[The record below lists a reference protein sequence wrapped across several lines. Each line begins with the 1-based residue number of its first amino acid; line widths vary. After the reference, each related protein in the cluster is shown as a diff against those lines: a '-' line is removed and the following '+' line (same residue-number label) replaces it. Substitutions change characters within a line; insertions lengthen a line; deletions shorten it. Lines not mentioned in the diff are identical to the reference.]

1 MRLSLDQRITDM
13 TYAENLW
20 LFFTL
25 LFGIIIVPGMDMV
38 FVMANA
44 LTGGRASGLTATAG
58 IMAGGVFHTLY
69 AALGVGFLLHLVPEL
84 FNVLLLAG
92 AAYIAWIGLSL
103 ARSSIAIASVETG
116 SRLSLWTSFRR
127 GALTS
132 ILNPKAYLFMLAVY
146 PQFLKPQFGPVWSQA
161 LIMAIMISLTQLA
174 VYGSLAL
181 AAGRSR
187 DVIVSSPRATAI
199 IGKTV
204 GVVLIAVAA
213 LTAWHGWVSQ
223 G

>member
-1 MRLSLDQRITDM
+1 M

-103 ARSSIAIASVETG
+103 ARSSISIASVEPG
-116 SRLSLWTSFRR
+116 ARLSPWTSFRR

-146 PQFLKPQFGPVWSQA
+146 PQFLKPEFGPLWAQA

-187 DVIVSSPRATAI
+187 DIIVSSPRATAV

>member
-1 MRLSLDQRITDM
+1 M

-103 ARSSIAIASVETG
+103 ARSSIAIASVEPG
-116 SRLSLWTSFRR
+116 ARLSLWTSFRR

-146 PQFLKPQFGPVWSQA
+146 PQFLKPQFGPLWSQV
-161 LIMAIMISLTQLA
+161 LIMAIMISATQLA

-187 DVIVSSPRATAI
+187 DVIVASPRATAI

-213 LTAWHGWVSQ
+213 LTAWQGWASLA
-223 G
+223 

>member
-1 MRLSLDQRITDM
+1 M

-84 FNVLLLAG
+84 FNILLLAG

-103 ARSSIAIASVETG
+103 ARSSIAIASVEPG
-116 SRLSLWTSFRR
+116 ARLSLWTSFRR

-146 PQFLKPQFGPVWSQA
+146 PQFLKPQFGPLWSQA
-161 LIMAIMISLTQLA
+161 LIMAMMIALTQFA

-187 DVIVSSPRATAI
+187 DVIVSSPRATAV
-199 IGKTV
+199 IGKTA

-213 LTAWHGWVSQ
+213 LTAWQGWAPPA
-223 G
+223 

>member
-1 MRLSLDQRITDM
+1 M

-92 AAYIAWIGLSL
+92 AAYIAWIGISL
-103 ARSSIAIASVETG
+103 ARSSIAIASIEPG
-116 SRLSLWTSFRR
+116 ARLSLWTSFRR

-146 PQFLKPQFGPVWSQA
+146 PQFLKPQFGPLWSQA

-174 VYGSLAL
+174 VYGGLAL

-187 DVIVSSPRATAI
+187 AAIVSSPRATAI
-199 IGKTV
+199 VGKAV
-204 GVVLIAVAA
+204 GVLLIAVAVVTA
-213 LTAWHGWVSQ
+213 LQGWVSMTV
-223 G
+223 

>member
-1 MRLSLDQRITDM
+1 M
-13 TYAENLW
+13 TYTENLW

-44 LTGGRASGLTATAG
+44 LTGGRASGLTATVG

-92 AAYIAWIGLSL
+92 AAYIAWIGFSL
-103 ARSSIAIASVETG
+103 ARSSISIASVEPG
-116 SRLSLWTSFRR
+116 ARLSRWTSFRR

-146 PQFLKPQFGPVWSQA
+146 PQFLKPEFGPLWSQA

>member
-1 MRLSLDQRITDM
+1 M

-38 FVMANA
+38 FVMANS

-58 IMAGGVFHTLY
+58 IMAGGVVHTLY
-69 AALGVGFLLHLVPEL
+69 AALGVGFLLHMVPEL
-84 FNVLLLAG
+84 FNLLLLLGAG
-92 AAYIAWIGLSL
+92 YIAWIGISL
-103 ARSSIAIASVETG
+103 ARSSIAIASVEPG
-116 SRLSLWTSFRR
+116 ARLTLWTSFRR

-132 ILNPKAYLFMLAVY
+132 LLNPKAYLFMLAVY
-146 PQFLKPQFGPVWSQA
+146 PQFLKPQFGALWFQV
-161 LIMAIMISLTQLA
+161 LIMALMIAATQLA
-174 VYGSLAL
+174 VYGGLAL

-213 LTAWHGWVSQ
+213 LTAWQGWTSMP
-223 G
+223 

>member
-1 MRLSLDQRITDM
+1 M

-187 DVIVSSPRATAI
+187 DVIVSSPRVTAI

>member
-1 MRLSLDQRITDM
+1 M

-92 AAYIAWIGLSL
+92 AAYIAWIGFSL
-103 ARSSIAIASVETG
+103 ARSSISIASVEPG
-116 SRLSLWTSFRR
+116 ARLSRWTSFRR

-132 ILNPKAYLFMLAVY
+132 LLNPKAYLFMLAVY
-146 PQFLKPQFGPVWSQA
+146 PQFLKPEFGPLWSQA

-213 LTAWHGWVSQ
+213 LTAWEGWRTLM
-223 G
+223 